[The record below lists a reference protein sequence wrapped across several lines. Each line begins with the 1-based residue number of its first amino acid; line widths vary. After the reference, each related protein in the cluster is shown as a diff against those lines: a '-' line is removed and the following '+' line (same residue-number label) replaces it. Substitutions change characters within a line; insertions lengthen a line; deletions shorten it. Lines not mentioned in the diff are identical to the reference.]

1 MQHIL
6 GQTGIALSPIGL
18 GASSLGGGVFGPVVE
33 QDAIRTVHLA
43 LDHGV
48 RLIDVAP
55 FYGGTRAETVLGKAL
70 RGIARDRYV
79 LATKVGRYGDV
90 EFDFSAERVLR
101 SMDES
106 IGRLGVDYVDLIQAH
121 DVEYGNLQQIEI
133 ETIPALHRLV
143 DEGKARFVGATGYP
157 LKPLRHLAE
166 QVRLDTVLSYNHLSL
181 NDTSLLEVL
190 PVFATKG
197 IGVINAA
204 PLSQGLLT
212 NRGTPPWHP
221 APGAVKDMCAAVAKF
236 VRDCGSDIAKLAI
249 QFSIHQGHQAGVATT
264 LIGTADPQE
273 LQRNLQWASE
283 PLDEELLALVQSKL
297 APIHNVTWMTG
308 RPENN

>member
-6 GQTGIALSPIGL
+6 GQTGLVLSPIGL
-18 GASSLGGGVFGPVVE
+18 GASSLGGGVFGPVTE
-33 QDAIRTVHLA
+33 RDAIRTVHLA

-55 FYGGTRAETVLGKAL
+55 FYGNTRAETVLGKAL

-79 LATKVGRYGDV
+79 LATKVGRYGDT
-90 EFDFSAERVLR
+90 EFDFSMERVQR
-101 SMDES
+101 SMEES
-106 IGRLGVDYVDLIQAH
+106 LERLGVEYVDLIQAH
-121 DVEYGNLQQIEI
+121 DVEYGSLQLIES
-133 ETIPALHRLV
+133 ETIPALRRLV
-143 DEGKARFVGATGYP
+143 DDGKARFVGATGYP
-157 LKPLRHLAE
+157 LKPLLHLAE

-181 NDTSLLEVL
+181 NDTTLLNAL
-190 PVFATKG
+190 PVFAARG

-212 NRGTPPWHP
+212 NHGTPPWHP
-221 APGAVKDMCAAVAKF
+221 APNAVKDKCAAVAEF
-236 VRDCGSDIAKLAI
+236 VRDRGSDIAKLAI
-249 QFSIHQGHQAGVATT
+249 QFSIRQPGVATT

-283 PLDEELLALVQSKL
+283 PLDEELLVLVLRKL
-297 APIHNVTWMTG
+297 APILNITWITG

>member
-1 MQHIL
+1 MQHVL
-6 GQTGIALSPIGL
+6 GQTGLVLSPIGL
-18 GASSLGGGVFGPVVE
+18 GASSLGGGVFGPVEE

-43 LDHGV
+43 LDRGV

-55 FYGGTRAETVLGKAL
+55 FYGDTRAETVLGKAL
-70 RGIARDRYV
+70 RGVPRDRYV
-79 LATKVGRYGDV
+79 LATKVGRYGNT
-90 EFDFSAERVLR
+90 EFDFSSERVLQ

-106 IGRLGVDYVDLIQAH
+106 LQRLGVDYVDLIQAH
-121 DVEYGNLQQIEI
+121 DVEYGDLRQIES

-143 DEGKARFVGATGYP
+143 DEGKARFLGATGYP
-157 LKPLRHLAE
+157 LKPLRQLAE
-166 QVRLDTVLSYNHLSL
+166 HVQLDTVLSYNHLSL
-181 NDTSLLEVL
+181 NDTTLLDAL
-190 PVFATKG
+190 PVFAAKE

-212 NRGTPPWHP
+212 NRGTPSWHP
-221 APGAVKDMCAAVAKF
+221 AHDAVKNACAAAAKL
-236 VRDCGSDIAKLAI
+236 VRNLGSDIAKLAI
-249 QFSIHQGHQAGVATT
+249 QFSTRQPGVATT

-273 LQRNLQWASE
+273 LERNLQWATE

-297 APIHNVTWMTG
+297 APIHNITWKTG

>member
-1 MQHIL
+1 MLHIL
-6 GQTGIALSPIGL
+6 GQTGIVLSPIGL
-18 GASSLGGGVFGPVVE
+18 GASSLGGGVFGPVAE
-33 QDAIRTVHLA
+33 RDAIRTVHLA

-55 FYGGTRAETVLGKAL
+55 FYGDTRAESVLGKAL
-70 RGIARDRYV
+70 RGISRDRYI
-79 LATKVGRYGDV
+79 LATKVGRYGDT
-90 EFDFSAERVLR
+90 EFDFSMERVQR

-106 IGRLGVDYVDLIQAH
+106 LRRLGVEYVDLIQVH
-121 DVEYGNLQQIEI
+121 DVEYGNLRQIET
-133 ETIPALHRLV
+133 ETIPALRLLV
-143 DEGKARFVGATGYP
+143 HEGKARFLGATGYP
-157 LKPLRHLAE
+157 LKPLLHLAE

-181 NDTSLLEVL
+181 NDTTLLSTL
-190 PVFATKG
+190 PVFVAKG

-221 APGAVKDMCAAVAKF
+221 APDAVKDKCAAVAEF
-236 VRDCGSDIAKLAI
+236 VRDRGSDIAKLAI
-249 QFSIHQGHQAGVATT
+249 QFSIHQAGVATT

-283 PLDEELLALVQSKL
+283 PIDEELLALVQSKL
-297 APIHNVTWMTG
+297 ASIHNVAWTTG
-308 RPENN
+308 RLENN

>member
-1 MQHIL
+1 MQHVL
-6 GQTGIALSPIGL
+6 GQTGLVLSPIGL
-18 GASSLGGGVFGPVVE
+18 GASSLGGGVFGPVEE
-33 QDAIRTVHLA
+33 QDAIRTVHVA

-55 FYGGTRAETVLGKAL
+55 FYGDTRAETVLGKAL
-70 RGIARDRYV
+70 RGVPRDRYV
-79 LATKVGRYGDV
+79 LATKVGRYGNT
-90 EFDFSAERVLR
+90 EFDFSSERVLQ

-106 IGRLGVDYVDLIQAH
+106 LQRLGVDYVDLIQAH
-121 DVEYGNLQQIEI
+121 DVEYGDLRQIES

-143 DEGKARFVGATGYP
+143 DEGKARFLGATGYP
-157 LKPLRHLAE
+157 LKPLRQLAE
-166 QVRLDTVLSYNHLSL
+166 HVQLDTVLSYNHLSL
-181 NDTSLLEVL
+181 NDTTLLDAL
-190 PVFATKG
+190 PVFAAKE

-221 APGAVKDMCAAVAKF
+221 APAAVKNACAATAEF
-236 VRDCGSDIAKLAI
+236 VQNRGSDIAKLAI
-249 QFSIHQGHQAGVATT
+249 QFSTRQPGVATT

-273 LQRNLQWASE
+273 LERNLQWATE

-297 APIHNVTWMTG
+297 APIHNVTWKTG

>member
-1 MQHIL
+1 
-6 GQTGIALSPIGL
+6 
-18 GASSLGGGVFGPVVE
+18 
-33 QDAIRTVHLA
+33 VHLA

-55 FYGGTRAETVLGKAL
+55 FYGDTRAESVLGKAL
-70 RGIARDRYV
+70 RGIAREHYV
-79 LATKVGRYGDV
+79 LATKVGRYGDT
-90 EFDFSAERVLR
+90 EFDFSMERVQR
-101 SMDES
+101 SMNES
-106 IGRLGVDYVDLIQAH
+106 LGRLGVDYVDLIQAH
-121 DVEYGNLQQIEI
+121 DVEYGSLEQIEI

-143 DEGKARFVGATGYP
+143 RDGKARFVGATGYP
-157 LKPLRHLAE
+157 LKPLRLLAE

-181 NDTSLLEVL
+181 NDTTLLNVL
-190 PVFATKG
+190 PVFAAKG

-221 APGAVKDMCAAVAKF
+221 APDAVKNTCAAVAEF
-236 VRDCGSDIAKLAI
+236 VRDHGSDIAKLAI
-249 QFSIHQGHQAGVATT
+249 QFSIHQPGVATT

-297 APIHNVTWMTG
+297 APIHNITWTTG

>member
-1 MQHIL
+1 MQHVL
-6 GQTGIALSPIGL
+6 GQTGLLLSPIGL
-18 GASSLGGGVFGPVVE
+18 GASSLGGGVFGPVEE
-33 QDAIRTVHLA
+33 QEAIRTVHLA

-55 FYGGTRAETVLGKAL
+55 FYGDTRAETVLGKAL
-70 RGIARDRYV
+70 RGVPRDHYV
-79 LATKVGRYGDV
+79 LATKVGRYGNT
-90 EFDFSAERVLR
+90 EFDFSSKRVLQ

-106 IGRLGVDYVDLIQAH
+106 LQRLGVDYVDLIQAH
-121 DVEYGNLQQIEI
+121 DVEYGDLRQIES
-133 ETIPALHRLV
+133 ETIPALHHLV
-143 DEGKARFVGATGYP
+143 DEGRARFVGATGYP
-157 LKPLRHLAE
+157 LKPLHQLAE

-181 NDTSLLEVL
+181 NDTTLRDAL
-190 PVFATKG
+190 PVFAEKR

-221 APGAVKDMCAAVAKF
+221 APDAVKNACAAAAEL
-236 VRDCGSDIAKLAI
+236 VRNRGGDIAKLAI
-249 QFSIHQGHQAGVATT
+249 QFSTRQSGVATT

-273 LQRNLQWASE
+273 LERNLQWATE

-297 APIHNVTWMTG
+297 APIHNVTWKTG